1 MLFEEMLR
9 SSSYKYSSSIN
20 GKGKENSSESLFI
33 ILFDILFVYKSQL
46 EIDITVRI
54 YVVYTETI

>member
-1 MLFEEMLR
+1 MVYFSFVLRKKNLMLFEEMLR

-33 ILFDILFVYKSQL
+33 ILFDILFVYKS
-46 EIDITVRI
+46 
-54 YVVYTETI
+54 